1 MEQAVLNNR
10 IRYMHTLYVSY
21 FEQRLRGRP
30 QRVTAYQR
38 HMYIRN
44 AYIMSAYV
52 RASVRRSYCI
62 HDVGRR
68 NERKREEREKERER
82 EREREKER
90 RGKASLIGRW
100 HDGTLQ
106 LSWGYM
112 NPACMRFSL
121 HHFLSRSSL
130 FFFPSLVLSLSLLFV
145 SRLPSLRFYPVVKRR
160 RVTWTQERSIL
171 VPQPDLVSLILSHS
185 FSLSLS
191 LSLTFSFI
199 HFFFLSHTHFVSL
212 VSYFYFAYLSIS
224 LTVSTS
230 IFTPVFVL

>member
-1 MEQAVLNNR
+1 
-10 IRYMHTLYVSY
+10 
-21 FEQRLRGRP
+21 
-30 QRVTAYQR
+30 
-38 HMYIRN
+38 
-44 AYIMSAYV
+44 V

-62 HDVGRR
+62 HDVGRETR
-68 NERKREEREKERER
+68 GRERKGRKRERER

-191 LSLTFSFI
+191 LTHSLSSIFSFSLI
-199 HFFFLSHTHFVSL
+199 LILSLLFPISISPICPFLSRFQLPFLHQSL
-212 VSYFYFAYLSIS
+212 YCS
-224 LTVSTS
+224 
-230 IFTPVFVL
+230 